1 MICLK
6 VADKD
11 GKNITVAHGETKVY
25 LALNHEYQEGDTII
39 LETEAGAHHIWLQ
52 VDDALGKS
60 MVYTTGWVTYHV
72 PFGEK
77 KICYSPKAFSGK
89 KHLISAR
96 IAWPFEITAYRNL
109 AVNVNDQHE
118 DANCYP
124 HASANIETRDE
135 SVFIARNTIDGMT
148 ANGCHG
154 EWPYGSWGVV
164 SEEDCK
170 MKLDFGRS
178 VCADR
183 IVLYTRAD
191 FPHDSWWT
199 SVKVTFSDGS
209 DLKLNMEKSSGAQ
222 MFSFEPKKIKWLEL
236 CELEK
241 ADDASPF
248 PALMQIEVYGF
259 DETENEKM

>member
-1 MICLK
+1 
-6 VADKD
+6 
-11 GKNITVAHGETKVY
+11 
-25 LALNHEYQEGDTII
+25 
-39 LETEAGAHHIWLQ
+39 
-52 VDDALGKS
+52 
-60 MVYTTGWVTYHV
+60 
-72 PFGEK
+72 
-77 KICYSPKAFSGK
+77 
-89 KHLISAR
+89 
-96 IAWPFEITAYRNL
+96 
-109 AVNVNDQHE
+109 
-118 DANCYP
+118 
-124 HASANIETRDE
+124 
-135 SVFIARNTIDGMT
+135 MT